1 MLVIHWRIYQHQT
14 KKDRDI
20 YQKNALESYL
30 FYKQQQKSYWR
41 LQRSPPQVKDLIQF
55 EDDLVR
61 IVKELKFRKV
71 KNNFQTK
78 LREDMKQVQTSKK
91 TLTPADKTS
100 NMYRLHKNDY
110 QNLLRNAI
118 TTSYKKANKNTETKI
133 NIKGIKFAK
142 QANILDKIEINGKGN
157 SFITLKDY
165 KENFTNHPTTRLTS
179 PCKNEIGRI
188 SKHILDKT
196 NTKLVSKLSVNE
208 S

>member
-1 MLVIHWRIYQHQT
+1 MVSCEIPRHFAPNELSTFNILSKYGKIEFWLLIEEHTNTRRKKLQT
-14 KKDRDI
+14 APLRKIRDI

-91 TLTPADKTS
+91 TLTPTDKTS
-100 NMYRLHKNDY
+100 NMYSWIRTTTKTFWEMPSQQVIKKQIRTLEQKSTKKVSNS
-110 QNLLRNAI
+110 QN
-118 TTSYKKANKNTETKI
+118 
-133 NIKGIKFAK
+133 K
-142 QANILDKIEINGKGN
+142 QI
-157 SFITLKDY
+157 Y
-165 KENFTNHPTTRLTS
+165 
-179 PCKNEIGRI
+179 
-188 SKHILDKT
+188 
-196 NTKLVSKLSVNE
+196 
-208 S
+208 